1 VVGATRLPVSEK
13 YFQLANCYFKS
24 GKKQDALTNYL
35 KTKEVLAA
43 NKRNS
48 THEYGV
54 VLLKLAVL
62 ELNFGRIN
70 QAIEFGLESLGLFER

>member
-1 VVGATRLPVSEK
+1 MSEK

-24 GKKQDALTNYL
+24 GKKQDAIANYL
-35 KTKEVLAA
+35 KTKEVLEI
-43 NKRNS
+43 NKRDT
-48 THEYGV
+48 THEYGR

-70 QAIEFGLESLGLFER
+70 QALEFGLESLGLF